1 MSAETVNA
9 ILIRRI
15 RFSETS
21 LILTWFSQETGKIKT
36 IAKGALRPGSPLAGK
51 IDLFFQ
57 CELTFSRARKSE
69 IHTARE
75 LVVVEPFLKI
85 RTDYLSMLTAS
96 YFAELV
102 EEATELEHAEP
113 EIYDLLRRGLGYLE
127 RERATLRAIVF
138 FEAELARM
146 LGMHMDKQRDSS
158 RQLVESLTRAP
169 EARMALMKQLGE

>member
-1 MSAETVNA
+1 MNA

-21 LILTWFSQETGKIKT
+21 LILTWFSQETGKLKT
-36 IAKGALRPGSPLAGK
+36 IAKGALRQGNLLAGK
-51 IDLFFQ
+51 IDLFYR

-69 IHTARE
+69 IHTTRE

-85 RTDYLSMLTAS
+85 RRDYLSMLTAS

-102 EEATELEHAEP
+102 EEATEPEHAEP
-113 EIYDLLRRGLGYLE
+113 GIYGLLHRGFNYLE
-127 RERATLRAIVF
+127 RERVTLRAIVF

-146 LGMHMDKQRDSS
+146 LGIQMHKQTESS
-158 RQLVESLTRAP
+158 RHPSASLTPPRQP
-169 EARMALMKQLGE
+169 RP